1 MALKAILTAE
11 EHSSIGESFKSEYVE
26 KDGKFYLDVAPV
38 DGYALEDVGNLKTS
52 LGKERTH
59 REKLEKEVVKFKD
72 LDPDRARAALA
83 ELEEL
88 KKIDPDKEADK
99 IANAKFEAARSQL
112 LTKHEKE
119 LADEQAKSTKYRNKI
134 DELLRD
140 QRATI
145 ELANQKGSI
154 ELLLP
159 HIRSQTRVVEDGD
172 DFKLEVIDSSGN
184 VRIGNSKGEPM
195 SLEDLILEMRNSDK
209 FGRAFEGDG
218 KSGSGKLPGTGHGGT
233 PGLKRSQMSPA
244 QKREFQQKHG
254 QEAFLKLPK

>member
-1 MALKAILTAE
+1 MALKAIISAE
-11 EHSSIGESFKSEYVE
+11 EHSALGEGIKSEYVE
-26 KDGKFYLDVAPV
+26 KDGKFFLDVAPV
-38 DGYALEDVGNLKTS
+38 EGYALEDVSNLKAS
-52 LGKERTH
+52 LGKERTV

-99 IANAKFEAARSQL
+99 IANTKFEAARAQL

-119 LADEQAKSTKYRNKI
+119 LADERARADRYRNKI

-140 QRATI
+140 QRATV
-145 ELANQKGSI
+145 ELAKHKGSI
-154 ELLLP
+154 KLLLP
-159 HIRSQTRVVEDGD
+159 HIRNHTRVVEDGD
-172 DFKLEVIDSSGN
+172 DFKLEVIDASGN

-195 SLEDLILEMRNSDK
+195 SLEDLILEMRNSEEY
-209 FGRAFEGDG
+209 GRAFEGDG
-218 KSGSGKLPGTGHGGT
+218 KSGSGKLPGTGLGGT
-233 PGLKRSQMSPA
+233 PGLKRSQMTPQ
-244 QKREFQQKHG
+244 QKREYQQKHG